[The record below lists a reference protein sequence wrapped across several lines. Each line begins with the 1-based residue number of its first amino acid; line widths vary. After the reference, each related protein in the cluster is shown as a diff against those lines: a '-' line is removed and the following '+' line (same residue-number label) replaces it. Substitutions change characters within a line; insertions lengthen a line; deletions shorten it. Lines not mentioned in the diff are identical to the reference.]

1 VIAVAD
7 PGSNKGL
14 GSTMSNLQFQS
25 FTNQN
30 FDMSDESPGGGHS
43 GRLGDGSQEDASTAS
58 AGPKK
63 NFFSFSFY
71 QQYFDV
77 DTDQVTKRLVNSVI
91 PTHKNFITEFVQPI
105 PDLYGPFWVCCTLVF
120 SIGIFSNIAQY
131 IENQGGAG
139 EYGSDFRMVTGASS
153 LIASYVLIIPF
164 IISTTLW
171 YRKADIQ
178 YSFLEVV
185 CAYGYSLAI
194 FIPVSMLWV
203 IDIAILRWSLIFI
216 SVGLSG
222 GVLVRSLAPAFA
234 NDPNKLIALGSV
246 IVVIVLHFGLALCF
260 KEYFFDAAMPSRL
273 IPTAAPIAATTVP
286 GETLPTVGTGGV
298 VSGNESKPAVAAL
311 IAAPLQEITES
322 NATTVAAKIEKRD
335 NITVVVGKEEEKKR
349 VEEVK
354 QKTDEKKDVVP
365 TASSSSSNT
374 TMSTVVVGAAA
385 TKKEPEGISV
395 IPSSNAT
402 VIDSEPVVVETTPKT
417 NSTL

>member
-1 VIAVAD
+1 LQYQFPNQVREQ
-7 PGSNKGL
+7 

-30 FDMSDESPGGGHS
+30 FDMSDESPGGEHA
-43 GRLGDGSQEDASTAS
+43 GRIGDGSQEEASTTS
-58 AGPKK
+58 AGPTK

-77 DTDQVTKRLVNSVI
+77 DTDQVTKRLVNSFI

-105 PDLYGPFWVCCTLVF
+105 PDLYGPFWVCCTLIF

-139 EYGSDFRMVTGASS
+139 EYGSDFRMVTGATS
-153 LIASYVLIIPF
+153 LIASYVLFIPL

-194 FIPVSMLWV
+194 FIPVSMFWV
-203 IDIAILRWSLIFI
+203 IDIAILRWALIFV
-216 SVGLSG
+216 SVALSG
-222 GVLVRSLAPAFA
+222 GVLVRTLAPAFA

-260 KEYFFDAAMPSRL
+260 KEYFFDATMPSKAV
-273 IPTAAPIAATTVP
+273 IPAPTTPIGGVTVP
-286 GETLPTVGTGGV
+286 GENPPAIVTGGV
-298 VSGNESKPAVAAL
+298 AGGDKNESKPEAAAL
-311 IAAPLQEITES
+311 IAGPPLQETTVSTI
-322 NATTVAAKIEKRD
+322 ATVAAKIEKID
-335 NITVVVGKEEEKKR
+335 NSTVVEEKGEKKTEEVKTKTEEKK
-349 VEEVK
+349 EVPPA
-354 QKTDEKKDVVP
+354 V
-365 TASSSSSNT
+365 SSSSSNT
-374 TMSTVVVGAAA
+374 TTVAAE
-385 TKKEPEGISV
+385 KKEVPEGISANT
-395 IPSSNAT
+395 ISNAT
-402 VIDSEPVVVETTPKT
+402 ALDSEPTVVTVIETTKS